1 MADGE
6 GKTIGAPA
14 SPAVTSDT
22 HLPLA
27 GIALIGLLALI
38 WGLNWPAMRAA
49 VLEISPWSFRAI
61 CLTVASV
68 VLFGISFAGG
78 GRMRVPR
85 REIGPLLLVAFLNVT
100 AWHLLTAFGLSMMAS
115 TRGILLGFTFP
126 VWSVLIG
133 TIVLRERLTPGR
145 IVALLLGVGAMAIL
159 LGPEITRVG
168 GAPLGGILLICAAI
182 VWALATIALKMFRWT
197 LAARELAAWQV
208 LIGGAPVVVGAM
220 FFGSWTGFGTL
231 SAKAVIGL
239 VYSSVIAAS
248 IGQWV
253 WFQILR
259 LMPASVASISTLAI
273 PVVGVFAGGLLLGEP
288 VGWRELTALALVLGA
303 LSIVLVGGRG
313 LDALRRARRR

>member
-1 MADGE
+1 LADGE
-6 GKTIGAPA
+6 SKTIEAPA
-14 SPAVTSDT
+14 RPGVAPEA
-22 HLPLA
+22 HLPAA
-27 GIALIGLLALI
+27 GIALVVLLAVI

-49 VLEISPWSFRAI
+49 VVEISPWSFRAI
-61 CLTVASV
+61 CLTVASI
-68 VLFGISFAGG
+68 VLFSISFAGG
-78 GRMRVPR
+78 GRLRVPR

-133 TIVLRERLTPGR
+133 TVVLREKLTRGR
-145 IVALLLGVGAMAIL
+145 IAALVLGVGAMAIL
-159 LGPEITRVG
+159 LGPEIMRVG
-168 GAPLGGILLICAAI
+168 GAPLGGILLIGAAI
-182 VWALATIALKMFRWT
+182 VWALATVALKMFRWT

-208 LIGGAPVVVGAM
+208 LIGGIPVVAGAM
-220 FFGSWTGFGTL
+220 VFGSWDGFGTM
-231 SAKAVIGL
+231 STKAVIGL

-273 PVVGVFAGGLLLGEP
+273 PVVGVFTGGLLLGEP
-288 VGWRELTALALVLGA
+288 VGWRELSALALVLGA
-303 LSIVLVGGRG
+303 LSIVLIGGRG
-313 LDALRRARRR
+313 VGALRRAIGR